1 MQQTKQLWI
10 IKDGMEKMKENLKDI
25 KEIKM
30 PTQDEMN
37 RMINQKMDVFFK
49 LTTGDLLDF
58 FDLANSIITNGRIFI
73 TKNHLIL
80 EVKDKFK
87 NRIKNFDIMTPE
99 EFNDFVAKKN
109 PKAKIEKKEVN
120 YVG

>member
-1 MQQTKQLWI
+1 MVKPK
-10 IKDGMEKMKENLKDI
+10 KDLSDVKDI
-25 KEIKM
+25 RM
-30 PTQDEMN
+30 PTQEEVN

-87 NRIKNFDIMTPE
+87 DRIKNFDIMTPE
-99 EFNDFVAKKN
+99 EFNDFIAKKN